1 MQLECCS
8 FISVKQVVKAWV
20 LSWPNWGP
28 GLSLQYTFVSLSVH
42 RSIYLSIYHLS
53 MYLSIYLSIYHLL
66 VSLFLLNG
74 ITKSHILRL
83 GESAFVLMNFLQ
95 TYTSC

>member
-53 MYLSIYLSIYHLL
+53 MYLSIYLSIYLSVNHLKAD
-66 VSLFLLNG
+66 LLRIWALEG
-74 ITKSHILRL
+74 LR
-83 GESAFVLMNFLQ
+83 GGGN
-95 TYTSC
+95 